1 MKNLKFLI
9 LFPILT
15 SCSLLFRQKPLNEL
29 PIGEW
34 KFEQA
39 YFVEKRNKINIDYLE
54 NSIINFKSNQTF
66 DLKNRN
72 NEIIDQGKWRIT
84 NFGFSVDYKDST
96 GLKSTSDS
104 KKVMA
109 IFSNQDLDILGEVSF
124 SKKGLK
130 IEDQDGKYQKI
141 YILKK
146 KE

>member
-1 MKNLKFLI
+1 MKNLKFL
-9 LFPILT
+9 LFFPILT
-15 SCSLLFRQKPLNEL
+15 SCSLLFPPKPLHEL

-39 YFVEKRNKINIDYLE
+39 YFVEKRKKIKIDYPE
-54 NSIINFKSNQTF
+54 NSIIIFKSNRTF
-66 DLKNRN
+66 DLENLN

-109 IFSNQDLDILGEVSF
+109 IFSNHDLDILGEVRF
-124 SKKGLK
+124 SKKGFK